1 MDGGAAVEHDRGD
14 EHRLKPWIGQPRGHG
29 DMASHVEH
37 GDDEHWQGKDGAD
50 DDQTG
55 ELADFLASFVGGLAL
70 VVQRVL
76 GVRHGGCGLRPAMCV
91 GVIFAV
97 VFAVVFAVIL
107 DTEHAVYHIHAA
119 REGVIAWCERR

>member
-1 MDGGAAVEHDRGD
+1 
-14 EHRLKPWIGQPRGHG
+14 
-29 DMASHVEH
+29 MASHVEH
-37 GDDEHWQGKDGAD
+37 GDDEHWQGKHGAD
-50 DDQTG
+50 DDQAG
-55 ELADFLASFVGGLAL
+55 ELADFLAALGGGLAL

-107 DTEHAVYHIHAA
+107 DMEHAVDHIHAA
-119 REGVIAWCERR
+119 SEGVIAWCERR